1 MKVEIDIR
9 HEIENF
15 LSSLEG
21 IDFSF
26 MADSNTFGRSV
37 YYRVAR
43 PGELYDNY
51 VKVRFSDHSIS
62 NAYRMAKEVTFYGM
76 PSEWRAES
84 IYYALGFEGYEF
96 QPTKFT
102 EVEVRIQGIH
112 LLEEDEILEE
122 YVSKKGNTMYVVRRK
137 KGTHFMPVKVN

>member
-9 HEIENF
+9 HEIEKF

-21 IDFSF
+21 LDYSF
-26 MADSNTFGRSV
+26 MADSHAHGRSV
-37 YYRVAR
+37 YYRIAR
-43 PGELYDNY
+43 PGQLYENY
-51 VKVRFSDHSIS
+51 VKVRFSDHGIT
-62 NAYRMAKEVTFYGM
+62 NTYRMATEVTFCDN
-76 PSEWRAES
+76 PSRWRSES